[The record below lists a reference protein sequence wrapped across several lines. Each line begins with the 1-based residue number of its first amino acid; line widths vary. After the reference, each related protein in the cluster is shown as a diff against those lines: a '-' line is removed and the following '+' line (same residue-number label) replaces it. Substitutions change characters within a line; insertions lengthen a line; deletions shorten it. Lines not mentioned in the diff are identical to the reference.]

1 MLTQIDCPYCGES
14 FITNVEADDGDQD
27 YIEDCQVCCQP
38 IEVHVEVGFD
48 GESVSLS
55 VRRNDD

>member
-1 MLTQIDCPYCGES
+1 MILEIDCPYCGEHFTTS
-14 FITNVEADDGDQD
+14 VEPYDGDQD

-38 IEVHVEVGFD
+38 IEFHIETGLDEEAVTCM
-48 GESVSLS
+48 

>member
-1 MLTQIDCPYCGES
+1 MLTEIDCPYCGERFS
-14 FITNVEADDGDQD
+14 TLVEPYDGDQD

-38 IEVHVEVGFD
+38 IEVHIEVGLE
-48 GESVSLS
+48 GENVSVT